1 MSSIMRTPNSSTFK
15 LSLGLT
21 LLLILGLCP
30 ALIALKLFPIGSREF
45 PEEDLNLIFLIVAFA
60 TIVLATMTVS
70 TWPTGKN
77 KGTPRG
83 PFSKRYKLLTP
94 LKLLADRKKQ
104 KKGPAQRMRQ
114 APNPAATAST
124 APSISMAQWATLPL
138 FQQSPDAPTES
149 LLDLADNPLL
159 MIDNEGNILAANH
172 SAEEILELTQENSK
186 LIKITDIIPRL
197 FPDPDEESEPLQ
209 KFAFQSNQTE
219 VVGIARETQAIT
231 TKGRKLQV
239 QLRMSK
245 QEIHNILVIVIEIIP
260 QS

>member
-1 MSSIMRTPNSSTFK
+1 MRSPNASTFK

-21 LLLILGLCP
+21 ILIILGLCP
-30 ALIALKLFPIGSREF
+30 ALFALKIYPINSR
-45 PEEDLNLIFLIVAFA
+45 PLPAEDLNLIFAI
-60 TIVLATMTVS
+60 LACAAIPLAAMTVNS
-70 TWPTGKN
+70 WPTGN
-77 KGTPRG
+77 KKVTPRG
-83 PFSKRYKLLTP
+83 PFSKRYKILTP
-94 LKLLADRKKQ
+94 VKILADRKKQ
-104 KKGPAQRMRQ
+104 KKGPAQRMRR
-114 APNPAATAST
+114 APNPAATAT
-124 APSISMAQWATLPL
+124 PSISMAQWATLPL
-138 FQQSPDAPTES
+138 FQQTPDSPTES

-209 KFAFQSNQTE
+209 KFAFQNNQTE

-231 TKGRKLQV
+231 TKGRKIQV

-245 QEIHNILVIVIEIIP
+245 QEVHNALVIVIEIIP
-260 QS
+260 QN